1 MAVDNLD
8 PEFRALLVQLL
19 AALVPILVTLL
30 SGVAGLLMLEARRL
44 LAERVGQ
51 ERART
56 VEHYIRM
63 GVFAAEQYMQSADGR
78 AKKEWVLTWAQAQLK
93 LRGIDVPLALLSELI
108 ESVIGQEKVDLEL
121 VTADLRGLAAAG

>member
-19 AALVPILVTLL
+19 AALVPILVTFL
-30 SGVAGLLMLEARRL
+30 SGMAGLLMLEARRL